1 MRSPPPP
8 VPQGVTGEADDRQSD
23 AHAELRVCSKC
34 DGIDNDGENE
44 VSHNRCDEA
53 SDTCGVM
60 DRRPAGGRHCED
72 PPGRGY
78 DAPDRPFPAAAAQT
92 RAQARLAVVL
102 RQD

>member
-1 MRSPPPP
+1 M
-8 VPQGVTGEADDRQSD
+8 TGEANDGQRD
-23 AHAELRVCSKC
+23 AHAELRVRSEC
-34 DGIDNDGENE
+34 DAVDNNGEKD
-44 VSHNRCDEA
+44 VSHHQCDEA
-53 SDTCGVM
+53 SETCGVM

>member
-1 MRSPPPP
+1 
-8 VPQGVTGEADDRQSD
+8 
-23 AHAELRVCSKC
+23 
-34 DGIDNDGENE
+34 
-44 VSHNRCDEA
+44 VSRHRRDEA

-60 DRRPAGGRHCED
+60 DRRPASGRHCED

-78 DAPDRPFPAAAAQT
+78 DAPDRPSPAAAAQT